1 MTIYKTLEEYCA
13 EFHEIPNHP
22 HIHFI
27 DFNTSPLVQ
36 RKKFQLSFYVIALKE
51 TYCGDLQ
58 YGNTSYDYAEGT
70 MVFLGPNQV
79 FGSHPIGEWH
89 QPYGKA
95 LVFHPEFIKGTRL
108 GELIEQYTFFQYKSN
123 EALHLSLREREIIG
137 SFFTNIQTELSL
149 EIDQHSRE
157 LIIANMETLLKY
169 CVRFY
174 DRQFLSRSPV
184 QNKILNQ
191 FEELFKAYFIHD
203 EMHRFGFPTVSYFAE
218 KLHLSPNYFGDL
230 VKKETGKTAQ
240 EHIQN
245 HFISLAKERLLV
257 TSKNINEIADEMG
270 FKHHQH
276 FTRLFKQKV
285 GISPRDFRIQKMA

>member
-1 MTIYKTLEEYCA
+1 MTIYKTLEKYCA
-13 EFHEIPNHP
+13 EFHQETKHP

-27 DFNTSPLVQ
+27 DFNKSPLVP

-70 MVFLGPNQV
+70 MVFLGPNQI
-79 FGSHPIGEWH
+79 FGSHPIGELH

-95 LVFHPEFIKGTRL
+95 LVFHPDFIKGTRL
-108 GELIEQYTFFQYKSN
+108 GELIQHYTFFQYKSN
-123 EALHLSLREREIIG
+123 EALHLSLNERKIVS
-137 SFFTNIQTELSL
+137 SFFTNIETELSDA
-149 EIDQHSRE
+149 IDQHSKE
-157 LIIANMETLLKY
+157 LILANVETLLKY

-174 DRQFLSRSPV
+174 DRQFSSRSAM
-184 QNKILNQ
+184 QSKLLNQ
-191 FEELFKAYFIHD
+191 FDELFHAYFTLDEIH
-203 EMHRFGFPTVSYFAE
+203 RYGIPTVSYFAE

-230 VKKETGKTAQ
+230 IKKETGKTAQ
-240 EHIQN
+240 EHIQ
-245 HFISLAKERLLV
+245 HRFIELAKEQLLV

-285 GISPRDFRIQKMA
+285 GVSPRDFRIKKIA